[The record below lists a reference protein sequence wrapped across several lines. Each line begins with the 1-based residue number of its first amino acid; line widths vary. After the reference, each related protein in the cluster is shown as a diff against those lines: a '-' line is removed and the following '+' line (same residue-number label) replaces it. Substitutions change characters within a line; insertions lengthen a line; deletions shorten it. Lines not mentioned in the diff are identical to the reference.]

1 MGQYKYVARTLDNK
15 KVKGEVIADSVSEVA
30 SELKKQQLVLVS
42 AKEKKAALPN
52 TFFTLSSRI
61 KRDDIV
67 TFIRQL
73 AVMVNAGIGVD
84 DAVDTLRRQV
94 KAPMLKSILT
104 KLYDDLLK
112 GSLLSEAIAKYP
124 KVFPAFFKNMIYV
137 GEMSGNLDYVL
148 NKVADYYERDMKIK
162 RKAKGAMIYP
172 SFLFLLIVVVFIF
185 LTVFIIPEFE
195 GMLSDMGS
203 ELPDITKAIVIMSDF
218 MQSYYLHIIIIFA
231 SIIIGLFL
239 FFKTK
244 KGTYVKHMLV
254 LKIPLLNQINHMV
267 ITARFSRGLGV
278 LINSGMLVMDAIE
291 VNASLMDNKYFE
303 HKFSYAI
310 DEVKRGKK
318 IARSIANINFFPQM
332 FIEMLLVGESTGSL
346 DVVLE
351 KTADFYDDEVEKT
364 IKAATGV
371 LEPLLIII
379 AAAVVLVVILA
390 IFLPMMSISGS
401 I

>member
-1 MGQYKYVARTLDNK
+1 MN
-15 KVKGEVIADSVSEVA
+15 
-30 SELKKQQLVLVS
+30 LKKQQLVLVS

-104 KLYDDLLK
+104 KVYDDLLK

-254 LKIPLLNQINHMV
+254 LKNPFTKSN
-267 ITARFSRGLGV
+267 
-278 LINSGMLVMDAIE
+278 
-291 VNASLMDNKYFE
+291 
-303 HKFSYAI
+303 
-310 DEVKRGKK
+310 
-318 IARSIANINFFPQM
+318 
-332 FIEMLLVGESTGSL
+332 
-346 DVVLE
+346 
-351 KTADFYDDEVEKT
+351 
-364 IKAATGV
+364 
-371 LEPLLIII
+371 
-379 AAAVVLVVILA
+379 
-390 IFLPMMSISGS
+390 
-401 I
+401 